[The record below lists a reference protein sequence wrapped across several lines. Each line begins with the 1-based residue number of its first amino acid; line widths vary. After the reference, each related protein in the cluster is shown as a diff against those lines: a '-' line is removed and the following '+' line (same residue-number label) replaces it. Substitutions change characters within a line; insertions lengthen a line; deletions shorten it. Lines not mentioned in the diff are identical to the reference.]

1 MGADRE
7 LIGRYERLA
16 VLAERELTT
25 VLDGA
30 TEQLEPIR
38 HERDAIVAALPAA
51 PPPEARAALEEA
63 LRRQTLV
70 TAALADSVED
80 ASERLGSLRR
90 GRARARGYAGPRA
103 SVVDASG

>member
-1 MGADRE
+1 MGADRQ
-7 LIGRYERLA
+7 LIARYERLA
-16 VLAERELTT
+16 ELAERELAA

-63 LRRQTLV
+63 LGRQAHV
-70 TAALADSVED
+70 TAALSETLQD
-80 ASERLGSLRR
+80 AGQRLGRLRR
-90 GRARARGYAGPRA
+90 GRAQVRGYAGPA
-103 SVVDASG
+103 AGVVDASG